1 MEGGIEAMPFR
12 PAIPDPIVR
21 HPEAAQI
28 IAGREKTHT
37 RVATKTLTVPVGRPE
52 PRYTGRFI
60 SVELAKPEYVPGE
73 RIKVTCKVE
82 VTRTADVDPGWSS
95 EIRAYDVRAAR
106 FPERITQ
113 VRARHI
119 AVPWRADKETWDD
132 DLDLGPQPE
141 GGLRARLEL
150 WAGGSPMYKVA
161 EAPLRV
167 GLLGEPE
174 EARPFPWLIAGV
186 VVIAV
191 IVLYYAAQ
199 R

>member
-1 MEGGIEAMPFR
+1 MP
-12 PAIPDPIVR
+12 D
-21 HPEAAQI
+21 
-28 IAGREKTHT
+28 T
-37 RVATKTLTVPVGRPE
+37 RVAIKALTVPVGKPE

-60 SVELAKPEYVPGE
+60 SVELAKPKYVPGE
-73 RIKVTCKVE
+73 RIRVTCKVE

-113 VRARHI
+113 ARARHLAI
-119 AVPWRADKETWDD
+119 PWRADKETWDD

-161 EAPLRV
+161 ETPLRV
-167 GLLGEPE
+167 GLPGEPE

-186 VVIAV
+186 VVVAV
-191 IVLYYAAQ
+191 VVLYYAA
-199 R
+199 RR